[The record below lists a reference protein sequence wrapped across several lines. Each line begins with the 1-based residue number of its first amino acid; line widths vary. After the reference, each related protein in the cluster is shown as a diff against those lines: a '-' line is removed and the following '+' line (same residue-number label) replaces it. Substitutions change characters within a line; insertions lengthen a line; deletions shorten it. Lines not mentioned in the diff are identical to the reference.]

1 MVDDDTAIWLGG
13 FVVLELDL
21 DHWHL
26 FSFEKRIRRI
36 WGTFSQWLSGVE
48 GDLEILC

>member
-26 FSFEKRIRRI
+26 FSFEK
-36 WGTFSQWLSGVE
+36 
-48 GDLEILC
+48 GDKAYMGYVFPVAFRG